1 MLNFAQCWTS
11 LNRSQDWKVKTT
23 FGLSLI
29 DLWRYEIVK
38 LPVVDMTISL
48 TEIPDK
54 VTVVF
59 LIGNCHGKCPGC
71 HSEYLSIPLP
81 KNSWVAFDIIQ
92 KRAQKQK
99 NLGANAILLM
109 GGTTN
114 GIPLPILQEAIKRLS
129 EILPVGLYSG
139 ASYNSTINKELRK
152 NINLTWLKTG
162 EFIEEKGGLDNSQT
176 NQKFFVRDLKSKEW
190 KDVTYL
196 FQKS

>member
-1 MLNFAQCWTS
+1 M
-11 LNRSQDWKVKTT
+11 
-23 FGLSLI
+23 
-29 DLWRYEIVK
+29 K

-81 KNSWVAFDIIQ
+81 KNSWVDFDIIQ
-92 KRAQKQK
+92 KRAQEQK

-162 EFIEEKGGLDNSQT
+162 EFIEEKAVLIIHRPTKS
-176 NQKFFVRDLKSKEW
+176 FSFVTLKVKNGKMLHTS
-190 KDVTYL
+190 
-196 FQKS
+196 FKSLKKGEKVERTFKRISIR

>member
-1 MLNFAQCWTS
+1 M
-11 LNRSQDWKVKTT
+11 
-23 FGLSLI
+23 
-29 DLWRYEIVK
+29 K

-54 VTVVF
+54 VTAVF

-81 KNSWVAFDIIQ
+81 KTFWVDFDIIK
-92 KRAQKQK
+92 KRAQEQK

-139 ASYNSTINKELRK
+139 ASYNSAINKELRQ

-162 EFIEEKGGLDNSQT
+162 EFIEEKGGLDKPQT

-190 KDVTYL
+190 KEVTYL

>member
-1 MLNFAQCWTS
+1 M
-11 LNRSQDWKVKTT
+11 
-23 FGLSLI
+23 
-29 DLWRYEIVK
+29 K
-38 LPVVDMTISL
+38 LPVVDTTISL

-71 HSEYLSIPLP
+71 QSEYHSIPLP
-81 KNSWVAFDIIQ
+81 KNGWVDFDIIQ
-92 KRAQKQK
+92 KRAQEQK

>member
-1 MLNFAQCWTS
+1 
-11 LNRSQDWKVKTT
+11 
-23 FGLSLI
+23 
-29 DLWRYEIVK
+29 
-38 LPVVDMTISL
+38 
-48 TEIPDK
+48 
-54 VTVVF
+54 
-59 LIGNCHGKCPGC
+59 
-71 HSEYLSIPLP
+71 
-81 KNSWVAFDIIQ
+81 
-92 KRAQKQK
+92 
-99 NLGANAILLM
+99 M

>member
-1 MLNFAQCWTS
+1 M
-11 LNRSQDWKVKTT
+11 
-23 FGLSLI
+23 GL
-29 DLWRYEIVK
+29 
-38 LPVVDMTISL
+38 
-48 TEIPDK
+48 
-54 VTVVF
+54 
-59 LIGNCHGKCPGC
+59 
-71 HSEYLSIPLP
+71 IPLP
-81 KNSWVAFDIIQ
+81 KNIWVDFNIIQ
-92 KRAQKQK
+92 KRAQEQK

-114 GIPLPILQEAIKRLS
+114 GISLPILQEAIKRLS

-176 NQKFFVRDLKSKEW
+176 NQKFFARDPKSKEW
-190 KDVTYL
+190 KDITYL

>member
-1 MLNFAQCWTS
+1 M
-11 LNRSQDWKVKTT
+11 
-23 FGLSLI
+23 
-29 DLWRYEIVK
+29 K
-38 LPVVDMTISL
+38 LPVVDTTISL

-59 LIGNCHGKCPGC
+59 LIGNCHGKCP
-71 HSEYLSIPLP
+71 LP
-81 KNSWVAFDIIQ
+81 KNSWVDFDIIQ
-92 KRAQKQK
+92 KRAQEQK